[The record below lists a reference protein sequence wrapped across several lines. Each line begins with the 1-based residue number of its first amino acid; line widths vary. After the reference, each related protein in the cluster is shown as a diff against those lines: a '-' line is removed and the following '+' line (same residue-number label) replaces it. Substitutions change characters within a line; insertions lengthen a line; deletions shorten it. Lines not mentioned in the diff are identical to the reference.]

1 MQAGTRRNTGIRRAP
16 PLRPRTARRRQG
28 VERLAY
34 RARELAEALGVHERT
49 VWRWIAE
56 GRLTP
61 VKVGGATLIPA
72 DQVAQRVHGAAPQP
86 SRASDPEVDR
96 VARAMLR

>member
-34 RARELAEALGVHERT
+34 RARDLAEALGVHERT
-49 VWRWIAE
+49 VWRWLAE
-56 GRLTP
+56 GRLEP

-72 DQVAQRVHGAAPQP
+72 DQVERLVPGAAPQP
-86 SRASDPEVDR
+86 LRASDPEVDR

>member
-1 MQAGTRRNTGIRRAP
+1 MRRNTGIRHGP

-34 RARELAEALGVHERT
+34 RARELAEALGDHERT

-56 GRLTP
+56 GRLEP

-72 DQVAQRVHGAAPQP
+72 DPVAQLVHGAAPQP
-86 SRASDPEVDR
+86 LRESDPEIER
-96 VARAMLR
+96 VAREMLR

>member
-1 MQAGTRRNTGIRRAP
+1 MQAGTRRNTGIAP
-16 PLRPRTARRRQG
+16 PLRPRTAQRRQG

-49 VWRWIAE
+49 IWRWIAE
-56 GRLTP
+56 GRLEP

-96 VARAMLR
+96 VARAILR

>member
-16 PLRPRTARRRQG
+16 PLRPRTARRRHQA
-28 VERLAY
+28 ERLAY

-56 GRLTP
+56 GRLAP

-72 DQVAQRVHGAAPQP
+72 DQVAQRVPGAAPQP

-96 VARAMLR
+96 VAREMLR